1 MNRFSAC
8 FLLWLAPLFCCG
20 NPALA
25 QEQESAPQAS
35 AAEESPAYHLAE
47 GSFARSR
54 VVALGRDLLIE
65 GEATSH
71 AVAISGDARVDGS
84 VGGDLIVLGGTV
96 QLGPKSRVDGDVYVL
111 GGDIDLEPGAVIGGR
126 SVAYPEASDLW
137 VALIEGPSLGLP
149 AHSRVVIGAKLAL
162 LAFWTFLMICLLGVF
177 GREVL
182 ATSEAIQDEPFHHFF
197 LGLTGVAALVLTAL
211 FFSAF
216 SGALLGV
223 PLLVLVAV
231 VALVLRFWGMV
242 AIFHALGSFVHRRLL
257 NRNVPAPLAAATWGL
272 LALGLLKFLPYLGIW
287 TWSVATFIGVGAA
300 LSTKLGRRDPWLEA

>member
-1 MNRFSAC
+1 MTLRRTLLLIALLSA
-8 FLLWLAPLFCCG
+8 
-20 NPALA
+20 
-25 QEQESAPQAS
+25 APQLRAQGDVPPGDGGPTPV
-35 AAEESPAYHLAE
+35 ADESPAYTLSA

-54 VVALGRDLLIE
+54 IVALGRDLRVD
-65 GEATSH
+65 GEAMSH
-71 AVAISGDARVDGS
+71 AVAISGDARVTGS
-84 VGGDLIVLGGTV
+84 VAGDLIVLGGVATRAADA
-96 QLGPKSRVDGDVYVL
+96 RVDGDVYVL
-111 GGDIDLEPGAVIGGR
+111 GGDIDLAPGAVIGGR

-149 AHSRVVIGAKLAL
+149 ATSRVVVGARLAL
-162 LAFWTFLMICLLGVF
+162 LAFWTFLMLCLLGVF

-197 LGLTGVAALVLTAL
+197 VGLTGVAALVLTAL

-242 AIFHALGSFVHRRLL
+242 AIFHAVGSWVNRRLL
-257 NRNVPAPLAAATWGL
+257 KRQVPAPLVAATWGL
-272 LALGLLKFLPYLGIW
+272 VALGVL
-287 TWSVATFIGVGAA
+287 
-300 LSTKLGRRDPWLEA
+300 